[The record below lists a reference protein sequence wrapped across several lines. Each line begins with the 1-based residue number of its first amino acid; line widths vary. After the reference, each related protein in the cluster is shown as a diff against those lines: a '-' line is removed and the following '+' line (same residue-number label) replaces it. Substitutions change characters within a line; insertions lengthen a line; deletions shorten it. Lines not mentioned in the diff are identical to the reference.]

1 MKKLTVVIF
10 VILFSG
16 IGLSAQDYTTSLGV
30 RGGWPFSG
38 VSLKHFIDRSDAIEG
53 VAAFHYRGL
62 MLAGMYQRHA
72 NAFDTPG
79 LYWYYGGGGQ
89 VGFYDRSYT
98 PWFPTNDSGNIA
110 TLGVLGVLGLEYKIE
125 EIPVTVGVDLIPVL
139 SIFGHTGFWMNAGV
153 SLRYTF

>member
-1 MKKLTVVIF
+1 MKKLAGITF
-10 VILFSG
+10 VILFSS
-16 IGLSAQDYTTSLGV
+16 IGLLAQNYTTSLGV

-38 VSLKHFIDRSDAIEG
+38 VSLKHFIDRGDAIEG

-62 MLAGMYQRHA
+62 VVAGMYQRHA
-72 NAFDTPG
+72 NAFDAPG

-89 VGFYDRSYT
+89 VGFYDRRYT
-98 PWFPTNDSGNIA
+98 PWFPTDDSGNIA

-125 EIPVTVGVDLIPVL
+125 EIPITVGVDLIPVL

-153 SLRYTF
+153 TLRYTF

>member
-1 MKKLTVVIF
+1 MKKLAGVIF
-10 VILFSG
+10 VILFSS
-16 IGLSAQDYTTSLGV
+16 ISLSAQEYTTSLGV

-38 VSLKHFIDRSDAIEG
+38 VSLKHFINRSDAVEG

-62 MLAGMYQRHA
+62 MVAGMYQRHA
-72 NAFDTPG
+72 NAFDAPG

-89 VGFYDRSYT
+89 IGFYDRRYT
-98 PWFPTNDSGNIA
+98 PWFHKNDSGSIA

-139 SIFGHTGFWMNAGV
+139 SIFGHTGFWMNTGI